1 MKSNR
6 CLYLGNT
13 FLFNGY
19 LISSFSLI
27 LIVVLILY
35 YIVSKRI
42 RIPTSN
48 SHLKGFTEL
57 SVFSYKASP
66 LKKVYKQTSWYERLS
81 LSEEIKYRSS
91 LNKKIIITLVKLN
104 LQRESFRGE
113 QISQF
118 IEQANNHHV
127 SNVKFTKG
135 IFQRRTN
142 IAVRWTSK

>member
-1 MKSNR
+1 M
-6 CLYLGNT
+6 YLGNT

-48 SHLKGFTEL
+48 SHLKGFTEI
-57 SVFSYKASP
+57 SVFSYKASL
-66 LKKVYKQTSWYERLS
+66 LKKVYKLRRPDTNDL
-81 LSEEIKYRSS
+81 
-91 LNKKIIITLVKLN
+91 TF
-104 LQRESFRGE
+104 SFRRE

-118 IEQANNHHV
+118 IEQANNHHA
-127 SNVKFTKG
+127 SNVKFTKRISEKK
-135 IFQRRTN
+135 IFISRYNCVQRNRVLKHVN
-142 IAVRWTSK
+142 SWI